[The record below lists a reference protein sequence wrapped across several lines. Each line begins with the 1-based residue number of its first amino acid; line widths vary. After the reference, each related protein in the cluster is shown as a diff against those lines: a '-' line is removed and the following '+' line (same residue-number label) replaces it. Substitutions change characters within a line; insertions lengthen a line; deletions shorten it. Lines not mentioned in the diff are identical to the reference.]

1 MRHVRVPLLVLLAFA
16 AAAISAGAADRTV
29 QGTLVDS
36 KCYLSDN
43 SQTGNAHGA
52 MAECGA
58 MCLKG
63 GVPAAV
69 VTRDKKFTPL
79 IAPSTALASYV
90 GQQVRVTGAEHS
102 GSILLAKFEV
112 NKNGRWEEVK
122 LGGMQQ

>member
-1 MRHVRVPLLVLLAFA
+1 MRYIRVSLLVLLAFA

-36 KCYLSDN
+36 KCYLSMG
-43 SQTGNAHGA
+43 QTGNAHGA
-52 MAECGA
+52 VAECGA
-58 MCLKG
+58 MCLRG

-90 GQQVRVTGAEHS
+90 GQEVRVTGAEHS
-102 GSILLAKFEV
+102 GSILAAKFEV